1 MQLNHLI
8 ANYHFAIYTVT
19 ISLKRLRRKST
30 YKIGLILNSI

>member
-19 ISLKRLRRKST
+19 EST
-30 YKIGLILNSI
+30 SDVVAIIG

>member
-19 ISLKRLRRKST
+19 EGWIS
-30 YKIGLILNSI
+30 IGINLLT

>member
-19 ISLKRLRRKST
+19 EGRISIDIKPLT
-30 YKIGLILNSI
+30 

>member
-19 ISLKRLRRKST
+19 EGWIRHDIKRLT
-30 YKIGLILNSI
+30 

>member
-19 ISLKRLRRKST
+19 EPLKPLCLNQLRKL
-30 YKIGLILNSI
+30 G